1 MKLNNRERI
10 LGAITVAVLV
20 AAGTWMWAEP
30 RLQQIEELQKEKRN
44 YRQIVNRAQQLLS
57 REQAWQSRLSKLRK
71 QLPRYGPS
79 EKVTAEIMKMLE
91 ERAGKAGLSLLKAS
105 PEDEKRVGTLYEI
118 TINYRW
124 EGELTALVRFLYD
137 LQSNNV
143 NMDISQLSA
152 TPASSWEKDQELKG
166 NFSVDV
172 AYTRSDPARK
182 KGDSNTALNSDD
194 NATDDT

>member
-172 AYTRSDPARK
+172 AYTRSDPARE